1 MATEAPS
8 LTTLQFEKAEK
19 LIIDGQHH
27 ADDWLLCAADTT
39 IDALNG
45 FEKENLILPLDCW
58 LEAQDLIKQREGLTG
73 VWLQSHERAESL
85 IAETGLD
92 INDIP
97 LIAVDFPAFSDG
109 RGYTTART
117 LREVLRYNGQMR
129 AVGDVLRDQLFYMRR
144 CGFNAYA
151 MRNDQDLETSL
162 AAFNDF
168 HEAYQASVD
177 QPLPLFRRG
186 RAEQH

>member
-8 LTTLQFEKAEK
+8 LSTLQFEKAEK
-19 LIIDGQHH
+19 LIIDGQHQT
-27 ADDWLLCAADTT
+27 DSWLLCAADTT
-39 IDALNG
+39 VEALSG
-45 FEKENLILPLDCW
+45 YETENLILPLNCW
-58 LEAQDLIKQREGLTG
+58 LESQDHIRQRQGLTG
-73 VWLQSHERAESL
+73 VWLQSHERAETL
-85 IAETGLD
+85 LVDTGLD

-97 LIAVDFPAFSDG
+97 LIAVDFPVFSDG

-117 LREVLRYNGQMR
+117 LREVLQYRGEMR
-129 AVGDVLRDQLFYMRR
+129 AIGDVLRDQLFYMRR

-151 MRNDQDLETSL
+151 MRNDQDLASSL

-168 HEAYQASVD
+168 RDAYQASVD

-186 RAEQH
+186 RAGQN